1 MNLKKSH
8 LLTPAVLIT
17 IWYVLTLPG
26 CALTGDFI
34 REGAGSAPPSGHPE
48 FVVFFIGDA
57 GKVRENEPEPA
68 LVALRDDLKKISPD
82 SSLVVFLGDNIYD
95 NGLPD
100 EGHPRRAAAERYLI
114 AQLKVLTGGHR
125 AVFIPGNHD
134 WDGLSPEGARLLLN
148 QQNLIES
155 LSGGKAQLLPRN
167 GCGIPVAIDIGD
179 ALRLVLFD
187 SHKWFRDQSGIMD
200 TNQCKVHQHKELFAA
215 LRETLADSGQ
225 RRTILVHHHPFVT
238 YGEHGGNFDWKK
250 HIFPLTAFNKY
261 LYIPLPV
268 IGSLYPIAR
277 RNGITVQ
284 DLSSSVYER
293 FSDSIKAVSRDFS
306 PLFSV
311 SGHEHSLQIIRE
323 SGTSALQVVSG
334 KGTRLTDG
342 SVSKDEGTLFAS
354 PNPGYVRL
362 EVRNGKVLTIS
373 AVTTQADQAP
383 KEVFYLNLTEK

>member
-17 IWYVLTLPG
+17 IWYLLTLPG

-34 REGAGSAPPSGHPE
+34 REGAGSAPPAGHPE

-57 GKVRENEPEPA
+57 GKVRERESEPA

-100 EGHPRRAAAERYLI
+100 EGHPARATAERYLI
-114 AQLKVLTGGHR
+114 AQLNVLTGGHR

-134 WDGLSPEGARLLLN
+134 WDGLSPAGANLLLN
-148 QQNLIES
+148 QQYLIES
-155 LSGGKAQLLPRN
+155 LSGGQAQLLPRN
-167 GCGIPVAIDIGD
+167 GCGMPAAIDIGES
-179 ALRLVLFD
+179 LRLVLFD
-187 SHKWFRDQSGIMD
+187 SHKWFREQSGIMD
-200 TNQCKVHQHKELFAA
+200 TNQCTDHKHKELFAA
-215 LRETLADSGQ
+215 LRETLANSGP

-238 YGEHGGNFDWKK
+238 YGEHGGYFDWKK

-261 LYIPLPV
+261 LYVPLPV
-268 IGSLYPIAR
+268 IGSLYPVAR

-293 FSDSIKAVSRDFS
+293 FSDSIRAVSRDFL

-323 SGTSALQVVSG
+323 SGPAALQLVSG

-342 SVSKDEGTLFAS
+342 SVSADEGSLFAS
-354 PNPGYVRL
+354 PLPGYMRL
-362 EVRNGKVLTIS
+362 EIREGNKLSV
-373 AVTTQADQAP
+373 AVIVAEENKAP